1 MEWINPTSCALFYA
15 CISFYCWNS
24 VREVGIARPAEVLK
38 TRKVP
43 RHGVDRRFLLRCRG
57 AVWYLRIHTGIALGR
72 SAGCWI
78 ARLPLAACLLCASVL
93 LLLLTAGIGKSDVI
107 QTYDRRRPHLPS
119 GLKVPTGAQAVELKK
134 ASQEGKLTK
143 EKIEQAVAPTKR
155 EETPPLKITLMEE
168 DLRPYFPDKRT
179 TIPDVKRGVLEALDL
194 RKKALERQKAKAQ
207 ADKDGKKK
215 PEPSR

>member
-1 MEWINPTSCALFYA
+1 MADA
-15 CISFYCWNS
+15 
-24 VREVGIARPAEVLK
+24 
-38 TRKVP
+38 
-43 RHGVDRRFLLRCRG
+43 
-57 AVWYLRIHTGIALGR
+57 
-72 SAGCWI
+72 
-78 ARLPLAACLLCASVL
+78 
-93 LLLLTAGIGKSDVI
+93 I
-107 QTYDRRRPHLPS
+107 QKED
-119 GLKVPTGAQAVELKK
+119 KVPTGAQAVELKK

-215 PEPSR
+215 PATIEVICHGGEQIVRWATGVIKSRQFKTVEIVLAHNPETPRSPRCDLESIRP

>member
-1 MEWINPTSCALFYA
+1 M
-15 CISFYCWNS
+15 
-24 VREVGIARPAEVLK
+24 
-38 TRKVP
+38 
-43 RHGVDRRFLLRCRG
+43 
-57 AVWYLRIHTGIALGR
+57 GR
-72 SAGCWI
+72 SAE
-78 ARLPLAACLLCASVL
+78 AVQLEKELTRLFYETTYRVVKTPCR
-93 LLLLTAGIGKSDVI
+93 GKYRGYNAVSYTHLDV
-107 QTYDRRRPHLPS
+107 YKR
-119 GLKVPTGAQAVELKK
+119 QAVELKK